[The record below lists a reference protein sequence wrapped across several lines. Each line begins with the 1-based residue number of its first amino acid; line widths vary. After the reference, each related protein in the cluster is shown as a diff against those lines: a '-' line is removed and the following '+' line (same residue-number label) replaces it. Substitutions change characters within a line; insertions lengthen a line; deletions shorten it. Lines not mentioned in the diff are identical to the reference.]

1 MKIII
6 IIFLVISITTVIGKN
21 NLNQINEENGGIE
34 NPIFCVLKHSPGI
47 NWAKGVPFQEQPGVE
62 KHIKYMSQQLA
73 NGFLLMG
80 GPFLDNSGGMM
91 ICRTSEIAKAKEIA
105 EADPC
110 VISGLLKVE
119 VKQWM
124 IPMTSVELFPQKAK

>member
-1 MKIII
+1 MKLSLIIL
-6 IIFLVISITTVIGKN
+6 FLVAISTIIGN
-21 NLNQINEENGGIE
+21 NDLKEIDKKSGKKEK
-34 NPIFCVLKHSPGI
+34 PIFCVLKHTPGV
-47 NWAKGVPFQEQPGVE
+47 NWKEGVPFQEQPGVE
-62 KHIKYMSQQLA
+62 EHIKYMRQQLA

-91 ICRTSEIAKAKEIA
+91 VCRTSDIAKAKEVA

-119 VKQWM
+119 IKQWM
-124 IPMTSVELFPQKAK
+124 IPMTSVELFPVK

>member
-1 MKIII
+1 MKLILTLLLISILKIIG
-6 IIFLVISITTVIGKN
+6 IG
-21 NLNQINEENGGIE
+21 NLNEINNKSGGSE
-34 NPIFCVLKHSPGI
+34 RPIFCVLKHSPGV
-47 NWAKGVPFQEQPGVE
+47 NWKEGVSFQEQPGVE
-62 KHIKYMSQQLA
+62 EHVKYMNQQLA

-91 ICRTSEIAKAKEIA
+91 VCRTSDIEKAKEMA

-110 VISGLLKVE
+110 VISGLLCVE

-124 IPMTSVELFPQKAK
+124 IPMTSVDFSLQQGK